1 MGGPGDGGGRPD
13 GAGGPLA
20 GEVAAPRVVGAGA
33 PVVVGVG
40 VRGSAT
46 EAELLGLIR
55 DALVSAGLPDG
66 AVAALATLTGKAG
79 HPAVRA
85 AAAAL
90 GVPVAAYPAGTLAAV
105 PVPHPSDV
113 VGRAVGTAGVAE
125 AAALA
130 GAGGGCAELVV
141 PKRKSAAAT
150 VAVARAPR
158 PPHAR
163 PTPGE
168 QS

>member
-1 MGGPGDGGGRPD
+1 MLD
-13 GAGGPLA
+13 
-20 GEVAAPRVVGAGA
+20 
-33 PVVVGVG
+33 
-40 VRGSAT
+40 
-46 EAELLGLIR
+46 LIR
-55 DALVSAGLPDG
+55 RTLASAGLPAG
-66 AVAALATLTGKAG
+66 AVGALATLAGKGG

-90 GVPVAAYPAGTLAAV
+90 GVPVAEYPAGVLAAV
-105 PVPHPSDV
+105 PVPNPSDA
-113 VGRAVGTAGVAE
+113 VGAAVGTAGVAE

-130 GAGGGCAELVV
+130 GAGGGHAELVV

-158 PPHAR
+158 RPYAR

-168 QS
+168 QP